1 MKLELENAKNPFY
14 QKVLVYD
21 SRGVPKPENILE
33 LVFLTEDKRK
43 LTLKQI
49 FEELFSE
56 NKKLKEKINDL
67 ETKLNENTKQ
77 SQEDNKLQVELIEA
91 LRKETRE
98 KGIL

>member
-21 SRGVPKPENILE
+21 SRGVPKAQNILE
-33 LVFLTEDKRK
+33 LVFLTEDKNK

-49 FEELFSE
+49 FEELFNE
-56 NKKLKEKINDL
+56 INKLKKEVSAL
-67 ETKLNENTKQ
+67 ETKLNKNVEQ
-77 SQEDNKLQVELIEA
+77 SQQNNRLQVELVEA